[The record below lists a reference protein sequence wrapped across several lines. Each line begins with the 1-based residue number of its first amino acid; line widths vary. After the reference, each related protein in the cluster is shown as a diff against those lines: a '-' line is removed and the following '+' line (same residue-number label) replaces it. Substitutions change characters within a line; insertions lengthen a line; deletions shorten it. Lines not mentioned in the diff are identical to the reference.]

1 MSEQQI
7 QRDIIKLIE
16 ARGGYVVKVISA
28 SRSGVPDLLV
38 CWEGHFIGLE
48 VKMPTTRTN
57 VSKLQSYNLQRI
69 IESGGRSAVVWSTKQ
84 VDELLDLL

>member
-7 QRDIIKLIE
+7 QSAIIKRIE
-16 ARGGYVVKVISA
+16 ARGGYIVKVITA

-38 CWEGHFIGLE
+38 CWEGNFIGFE

-57 VSKLQSYNLQRI
+57 VSKLQQYNLQKVV
-69 IESGGRSAVVWSTKQ
+69 ESGGRSAVVWSVEQ
-84 VDELLDLL
+84 VDEILDLL

>member
-7 QRDIIKLIE
+7 QREIIKLIE

-38 CWEGHFIGLE
+38 CWEGNFIGLE

>member
-7 QRDIIKLIE
+7 QRKIIELIE

-38 CWEGHFIGLE
+38 CFDGMFIGLE
-48 VKMPTTRTN
+48 VKMPTTSTN
-57 VSKLQSYNLQRI
+57 VSKLQQYNLQKI
-69 IESGGRSAVVWSTKQ
+69 IDSGGRSAVVWSVEQ